1 MTFFHPDDREPTIK
15 PFALAA
21 ALPLLL
27 SFNALWAQD
36 EEASFKAVDIR
47 GEVTIYR
54 DETGETA
61 RFHATQSAE
70 EGDRL
75 STGPGSDV
83 VLRLKDRAYVYL
95 PPNTRVR
102 LTRLHMGEKGLQCR
116 INLLSG
122 RLTAQFD
129 RTPDWDFEVSTDNLR
144 CRAHGTLLEVFRQ
157 KQTVYL
163 TSFEGAVV
171 ATNTKGQVQMAK
183 SKQVVKFEAGKF
195 RYRHYL
201 RNDQEERLA
210 QWQER
215 LQKVLSRQIP
225 PKP

>member
-1 MTFFHPDDREPTIK
+1 MTFSIL
-15 PFALAA
+15 PF
-21 ALPLLL
+21 PKLL
-27 SFNALWAQD
+27 SAQE
-36 EEASFKAVDIR
+36 EEASLRALDIR

-54 DETGETA
+54 DETGETS

-75 STGPGSDV
+75 STGPQSDV
-83 VLRLKDRAYVYL
+83 VLRLKDRGYVYL
-95 PPNTRVR
+95 SPNTKVR
-102 LTRLHMGEKGLQCR
+102 LTRLHMGEKGLQCQV
-116 INLLSG
+116 NLLSG

-129 RTPDWDFEVSTDNLR
+129 PTPTWDFEVSTDNLR

-163 TSFEGAVV
+163 TCFDGAVV

-201 RNDQEERLA
+201 RGEQEERLG

-215 LQKVLSRQIP
+215 LQAVLSKQNP
-225 PKP
+225 PQH